1 MRDLFSFRAALAAV
15 TLIIL
20 LISWTNAEYFGMEI
34 LAEIA
39 VLALLAMSLD
49 LLAGYTG
56 LVSLGHAALFGCG
69 AYSFAVF
76 TALWGWPASLSMA
89 AATLLTGLVSLLVG
103 AVVTRVQG
111 IFFIMITL
119 AIGEMGYELVFKTRA
134 LGGDDGLAGIPRLD
148 LSAIGVD
155 LNDPGS
161 FALALILAVAV
172 IYLLLRR
179 LLASP
184 YGAILTG
191 LHDNA
196 GRMRALGLPVQSY
209 QTSIFAFAGA
219 LAGFAGTLSA
229 QHTMFISP
237 QLLHWTTSGEVL
249 VMGILGGLGTLVGPI
264 IGAALITL
272 LRHEL
277 SDLTDYWGLWLGLF
291 LILVVMGGKNGV
303 VGWLEAGWTAVSK
316 RKAGPE
322 PISQRP
328 VDQNSA
334 DQDSAEQS
342 SVKRRPS
349 DAQS

>member
-1 MRDLFSFRAALAAV
+1 MRNLMSFRSVLAAL
-15 TLIIL
+15 TLIAL
-20 LISWTNAEYFGMEI
+20 LISWTNAGYFGMEI

-39 VLALLAMSLD
+39 ILALLAMSLD

-69 AYSFAVF
+69 AYSFAAF
-76 TALWGWPASLSMA
+76 TALWGWPPSLAMA
-89 AATLLTGLVSLLVG
+89 AATLFTGLVALIVG

-134 LGGDDGLAGIPRLD
+134 LGGDDGLAGIPRVD

-161 FALALILAVAV
+161 FALVLILVVAV
-172 IYLLLRR
+172 FYVLLQR
-179 LLASP
+179 LLSSP

-196 GRMRALGLPVQSY
+196 GRMRALGLPVQLY
-209 QTSIFAFAGA
+209 QTSIFAFSGA

-249 VMGILGGLGTLVGPI
+249 VMGILGGLGTLIGPV

-291 LILVVMGGKNGV
+291 LILAVMGGKNGV
-303 VGWLEAGWTAVSK
+303 VGWLESARNAVQGRRQNARQTDRSANDAAG
-316 RKAGPE
+316 
-322 PISQRP
+322 
-328 VDQNSA
+328 
-334 DQDSAEQS
+334 
-342 SVKRRPS
+342 
-349 DAQS
+349 

>member
-1 MRDLFSFRAALAAV
+1 MRSLISFRPALAAL
-15 TLIIL
+15 TLITL

-76 TALWGWPASLSMA
+76 TAIWGWPASLSMA
-89 AATLLTGLVSLLVG
+89 AATLLTGLVSLVVG

-155 LNDPGS
+155 LNDPGI
-161 FALALILAVAV
+161 FALTLILLVAV
-172 IYLLLRR
+172 VYLLLLR
-179 LLASP
+179 LLGSP
-184 YGAILTG
+184 YGAVLTG

-196 GRMRALGLPVQSY
+196 GRMRALGLPVQLY
-209 QTSIFAFAGA
+209 QTSIFAFSGA

-229 QHTMFISP
+229 QHTMFIAP

-249 VMGILGGLGTLVGPI
+249 VIAILGGLGTLVGPI

-303 VGWLEAGWTAVSK
+303 VGWLEAGWRFVA
-316 RKAGPE
+316 
-322 PISQRP
+322 
-328 VDQNSA
+328 
-334 DQDSAEQS
+334 
-342 SVKRRPS
+342 RRG
-349 DAQS
+349 AQSKSTARRSNDAAG

>member
-1 MRDLFSFRAALAAV
+1 MMSRKHFRPVLAAL
-15 TLIIL
+15 TLVVL

-76 TALWGWPASLSMA
+76 TAFWGWPPSLSMV
-89 AATLLTGLVSLLVG
+89 AATLLTGLIALLVG

-148 LSAIGVD
+148 LSFIGVD
-155 LNDPGS
+155 MNDPGT
-161 FALALILAVAV
+161 FALALILVVAV
-172 IYLLLRR
+172 VYLLLLR

-184 YGAILTG
+184 YGALLSG

-196 GRMRALGLPVQSY
+196 GRLRALGLPVQAY
-209 QTSIFAFAGA
+209 QTSIFAFSGA

-229 QHTMFISP
+229 QHTLFISP

-291 LILVVMGGKNGV
+291 LILVVMTGKNGV
-303 VGWLEAGWTAVSK
+303 VGWLEAGWKQVTRRSK
-316 RKAGPE
+316 EQKAPE
-322 PISQRP
+322 EAAAEGRP
-328 VDQNSA
+328 G
-334 DQDSAEQS
+334 
-342 SVKRRPS
+342 
-349 DAQS
+349 DAAG

>member
-1 MRDLFSFRAALAAV
+1 MRNLMTFRSTLAAF
-15 TLIIL
+15 TLIAL
-20 LISWTNAEYFGMEI
+20 LLSWTNAGYFGMEI

-39 VLALLAMSLD
+39 ILALLAMSLD

-69 AYSFAVF
+69 AYAFAVF
-76 TALWGWPASLSMA
+76 TALWAWPASLSMA
-89 AATLLTGLVSLLVG
+89 AATLFTALVALVVG
-103 AVVTRVQG
+103 SVVTRVQG

-155 LNDPGS
+155 LNDPGV
-161 FALALILAVAV
+161 FALALILLVAV
-172 IYLLLRR
+172 CYLLLKR

-184 YGAILTG
+184 YGAILVG

-196 GRMRALGLPVQSY
+196 GRMRALGLPVQRY
-209 QTSIFAFAGA
+209 QTSIFAFSGA
-219 LAGFAGTLSA
+219 IAGFAGTLSA

-249 VMGILGGLGTLVGPI
+249 VMGILGGLGTLVGPV

-277 SDLTDYWGLWLGLF
+277 SDLTDYWGLWLGVF
-291 LILVVMGGKNGV
+291 LILAVMGGKNGV
-303 VGWLEAGWTAVSK
+303 VGWLEAGWNAIARRGQNKKPNDRSANDA
-316 RKAGPE
+316 AG
-322 PISQRP
+322 
-328 VDQNSA
+328 
-334 DQDSAEQS
+334 
-342 SVKRRPS
+342 
-349 DAQS
+349 